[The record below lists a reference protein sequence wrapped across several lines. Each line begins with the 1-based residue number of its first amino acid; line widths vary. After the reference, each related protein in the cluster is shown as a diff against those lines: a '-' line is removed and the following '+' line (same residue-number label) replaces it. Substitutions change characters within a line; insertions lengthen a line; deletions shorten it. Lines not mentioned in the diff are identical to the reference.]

1 MIARTLLPALF
12 GLLAVLGL
20 LALPGLLAGSAT
32 RADELTT
39 LVHQPA
45 RLSGRPPLIVLL
57 HGAGADER
65 DMIGLWARLP
75 ASFVVVSPRAPF
87 GDAAHGYRWYRQATG
102 EADRAVSRK
111 VIDLVVDDMVRRF
124 DLDPTRVFVAGFSQG
139 GVMVYEVALREPGR
153 FRGAAVLSG
162 SLFAS
167 EKRALSA
174 KTDRSHEAFFVGH
187 GGADDR
193 IPLGAATAAR
203 RELTTLGV
211 PTAFH
216 AYPGMGHATGE
227 AEVKDLGAWLGA
239 RLAGEPPAASR

>member
-1 MIARTLLPALF
+1 MIARTLF
-12 GLLAVLGL
+12 
-20 LALPGLLAGSAT
+20 LALVGLTAFLGFMAGSPA
-32 RADELTT
+32 RADGLTI

-45 RLSGRPPLIVLL
+45 RASGRPPLIVLL

-65 DMIGLWARLP
+65 DMIGLWAQLP
-75 ASFVVVSPRAPF
+75 PSLVVVSPRAPF

-111 VIDLVVDDMVRRF
+111 VVDLVVDDMVRRF
-124 DLDPTRVFVAGFSQG
+124 DVDPVRVFVAGFSQG

-167 EKRALSA
+167 EQRDLSA
-174 KTDRSHEAFFVGH
+174 KTDRTHEAFFIGH

-193 IPLGAATAAR
+193 IPLSAATAAR
-203 RELTTLGV
+203 RALATLGV

-216 AYPGMGHATGE
+216 VYAGMGHATGE
-227 AEVKDLGAWLGA
+227 AEVKDLNAWLAA